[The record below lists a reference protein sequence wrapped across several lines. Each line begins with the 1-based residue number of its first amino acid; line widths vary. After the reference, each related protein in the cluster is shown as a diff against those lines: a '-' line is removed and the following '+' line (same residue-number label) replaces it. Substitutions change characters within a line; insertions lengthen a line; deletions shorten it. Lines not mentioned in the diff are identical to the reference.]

1 VSEEPATDFAS
12 AEIAAMNLMRC
23 AAREMPDDLF
33 AVGALQEL
41 ACLYVKIEPLL
52 TDAMKATFIGAGS
65 YVAKQADAEMKAQ
78 IQAFTTLM
86 PVRRT

>member
-1 VSEEPATDFAS
+1 MTDFAP
-12 AEIAAMNLMRC
+12 AEIAAMNLLRK

-52 TDAMKATFIGAGS
+52 TDEMKAVFVGAGA

-78 IQAFTTLM
+78 VAAMVAIARAQGGRA
-86 PVRRT
+86 